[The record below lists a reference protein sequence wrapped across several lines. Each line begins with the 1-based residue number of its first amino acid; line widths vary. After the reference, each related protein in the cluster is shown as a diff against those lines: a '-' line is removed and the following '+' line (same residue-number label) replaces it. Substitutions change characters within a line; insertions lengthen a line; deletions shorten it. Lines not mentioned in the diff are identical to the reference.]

1 MSDDDPAKV
10 GLHCIARQQVTKCAR
25 EGCRFTMIIVGAS
38 GSGRTTLMNT
48 LFGAEIFPYDTL
60 EHGSFRRYEC
70 QLCEDEVNLQVSL
83 IDTGGLHPSEYS
95 YSSVARYIDAQH
107 FQHIFQEEQPKR
119 NSLKDNRIHCCL
131 FFISPKIREISSHEL
146 NAMRELS
153 TRVNL
158 VPILGKCDTFSPAE
172 LETIKIR
179 VRETLQQNSIVCDL
193 SSDGSYQ
200 DMTEQVRAQ
209 MPYAV
214 IGSNQVHPNY
224 EGNMVRGRKYA
235 WGLAEVENVNH
246 CDFVTL
252 RTLLMTNHMLDFI
265 QSTEVHYEKFREF
278 CLMKRLDYFEKTY
291 GGPVDKSSSL
301 SIYAGY
307 HRVSMEITSN
317 NLIFEDV
324 SLRGKEEEIKNKI
337 TRDVQL
343 QESKFKE
350 WKRELVATQDFLNN
364 DIDQMQ
370 EKCHQLKREIAMYES
385 SEHSLLDDTLSSPED
400 MSLDTIE

>member
-60 EHGSFRRYEC
+60 EHGSFRRYEY
-70 QLCEDEVNLQVSL
+70 QLCEDGVNLQVSL